1 MVASSFDIAVVGTG
15 IPGLATALGFAQQ
28 GLSVALIGPRPKPYA
43 VTRAQPFDP
52 RIYAVAP
59 ASVALLEGLGVWAS
73 VDQQRVCAVEH
84 MRVFG
89 DDGSQLTF
97 DAYTATVE
105 RLATI
110 VEESELLRVLD
121 AACGFQPAIKRLQ
134 STFASLTA
142 QPDAM
147 GVDLEDGGSLKA
159 KLLVGADGAS
169 SAVRAA
175 AGINAT
181 VKSYE
186 QTAVVA
192 NFGCARPHLNTAWQ
206 WFTDQGVV
214 ALLPLPGEHVSL
226 VWSAP
231 DELAAELAA
240 LSADQL
246 ASRVTERCA
255 SATGEST
262 PVGQVTAIGAA
273 HAFPLRQI
281 KVSSLIASHAAL
293 VGDAAHVVHPLAGQG
308 LNLGLQDVAL
318 LLEVARAREAFRDV
332 GDAAVLRRYERG
344 RAEALGLMQFTT
356 DSLAQLFT
364 FDDPLVRRLRNAGL
378 GAVNRL
384 SPLKNALIRRALG

>member
-43 VTRAQPFDP
+43 ATRAQPFDP

-73 VDQQRVCAVEH
+73 VDPQRVCAVEH

-89 DDGSQLTF
+89 DDGPELTF

-121 AACGFQPAIKRLQ
+121 AACGFQPAIKRIQ

-147 GVDLEDGGSLKA
+147 GVDLEDGGSLTA
-159 KLLVGADGAS
+159 RLLVGADGAS

-231 DELAAELAA
+231 EELAAELAA

-262 PVGQVTAIGAA
+262 PVGQLTAIGAA
-273 HAFPLRQI
+273 RFRCGRSGV
-281 KVSSLIASHAAL
+281 VSDCIARCFGGRCGARRSSAC
-293 VGDAAHVVHPLAGQG
+293 GSGTESWLAGRR
-308 LNLGLQDVAL
+308 AS
-318 LLEVARAREAFRDV
+318 ARRWHA
-332 GDAAVLRRYERG
+332 RG
-344 RAEALGLMQFTT
+344 RRFAMSATLPYCDATKEDA
-356 DSLAQLFT
+356 
-364 FDDPLVRRLRNAGL
+364 PRRSA
-378 GAVNRL
+378 
-384 SPLKNALIRRALG
+384 